1 MNNDRVQDWMTS
13 DPLIIPSVCTIVE
26 AYQLMVDRKARRLL
40 VVDQGVLVGVVTLED
55 LRRKMPVALGLY
67 SANPVAQYDDRTPV
81 AHVMSKNPQTIQKVS
96 SLTQAA
102 HLLLDA
108 QISALPVM
116 DGDQVVGLITESDV
130 LRALL
135 VQIES

>member
-1 MNNDRVQDWMTS
+1 
-13 DPLIIPSVCTIVE
+13 
-26 AYQLMVDRKARRLL
+26 MVDRKARRLL

-102 HLLLDA
+102 RLLLDA

-116 DGDQVVGLITESDV
+116 DGDHVVGLITESDI